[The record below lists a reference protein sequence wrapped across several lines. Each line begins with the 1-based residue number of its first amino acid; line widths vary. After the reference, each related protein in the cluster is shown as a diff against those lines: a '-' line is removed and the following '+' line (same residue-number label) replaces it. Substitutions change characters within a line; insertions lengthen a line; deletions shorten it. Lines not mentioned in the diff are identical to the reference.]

1 MKKAV
6 LKLVGASIALMA
18 ASVSSVAETYQPA
31 MFGFTSEQFS
41 EKLIETNAVSI
52 QGKSVVLYCQSE
64 IDSKGVASNTSCYDK
79 SQSMDLVGLTESVLN
94 RVAFTA
100 AQVNGKAVPVKMS
113 YRVGLAGKAGK
124 LQTTLIPNLGSMQA
138 RYGRDYI
145 APQER
150 LDMSDWYTKYNDA
163 SWVNG
168 QSFLGHGPMARVA
181 ATVDEKGKTDVVRE
195 METERAYK
203 RDVKIV
209 KNALRKS
216 RFIPGFVDG
225 RPVSMGYLAVVN
237 YGDEGEAVSA
247 R

>member
-1 MKKAV
+1 MKQAI
-6 LKLVGASIALMA
+6 LKTVGVSFALVFAS
-18 ASVSSVAETYQPA
+18 ASSFAESYKPA
-31 MFGFTSEQFS
+31 MFDFTAESFA
-41 EKLIETNAVSI
+41 EKLTGLDASSLKD
-52 QGKSVVLYCQSE
+52 KSVVLYCQSE
-64 IDSKGVASNTSCYDK
+64 IDNKGVANNTTCYEKNKASGLVSSAEK
-79 SQSMDLVGLTESVLN
+79 SLN
-94 RVAFTA
+94 GSAFTSA
-100 AQVNGKAVPVKMS
+100 EVDGKTVPVKMS
-113 YRVGLAGKAGK
+113 YRVGLSDNDGKVQAV
-124 LQTTLIPNLGSMQA
+124 LIPNLGSMQA

-150 LDMSDWYTKYNDA
+150 LDMSDWYAKYNDA

-181 ATVDEKGKTDVVRE
+181 ATVDEKGKTDVIRE

-216 RFIPGFVDG
+216 RFIPGFVEG
-225 RPVSMGYLAVVN
+225 RPVSMAYLAVVN
-237 YGDEGEAVSA
+237 YGEEGEAVTS